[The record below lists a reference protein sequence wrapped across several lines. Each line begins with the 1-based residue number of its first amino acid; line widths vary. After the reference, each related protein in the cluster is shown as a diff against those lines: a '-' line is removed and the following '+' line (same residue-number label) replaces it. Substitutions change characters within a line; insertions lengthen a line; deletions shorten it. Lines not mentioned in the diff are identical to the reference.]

1 MYTGSIYL
9 ILHGVSVQFNTVHH
23 HFINKIG
30 LSPNT

>member
-9 ILHGVSVQFNTVHH
+9 ILNGLSVQFNTVRHP
-23 HFINKIG
+23 FINKMG